1 MKNVKIPA
9 ELFEM
14 MAGYVHDHY
23 DSEDISRYNKIE
35 AGVKRKYDAILRHEY
50 YTISKTDESEDIREW
65 ARKEYL
71 DAAGIHRDF
80 RW

>member
-1 MKNVKIPA
+1 MKYVKIPA

-23 DSEDISRYNKIE
+23 DREDMSRYNTIE
-35 AGVKRKYDAILRHEY
+35 AGVRQKYDSMLRHKY
-50 YTISKTDESEDIREW
+50 YTLSKTDESEAIRQW

-71 DAAGIHRDF
+71 DMAGIHKDF

>member
-1 MKNVKIPA
+1 MKSVKIPA

-23 DSEDISRYNKIE
+23 DSKDMIRYNKIE
-35 AGVKRKYDAILRHEY
+35 AGVRQKYDSMLRHEY
-50 YTISKTDESEDIREW
+50 YTISKTDESETIRQW

-71 DAAGIHRDF
+71 DTVGIRKDY

>member
-9 ELFEM
+9 ELFEL
-14 MAGYVHDHY
+14 MAGYVHDHF
-23 DSEDISRYNKIE
+23 DREDMARYHKIE
-35 AGVKRKYDAILRHEY
+35 AGVRQKYNAMLRHEY
-50 YTISKTDESEDIREW
+50 YTISKTDEAEEIREW

-71 DAAGIHRDF
+71 DVAGIHEDF